1 MDGETLTVLIKFAV
15 KALVIMAAIGLM
27 AVLTP
32 KIARIIERRHPE
44 LNEPD
49 DKTDDTEQGDGVKG
63 VFDKQTEK
71 YDLNYKIY
79 NTDIYGVDFKH
90 GKKRKQDGK

>member
-1 MDGETLTVLIKFAV
+1 MDNETVIILIKFAV

-27 AVLTP
+27 ALITP
-32 KIARIIERRHPE
+32 RLARFIEKRHPE
-44 LNEPD
+44 LNETKPTEGEGD
-49 DKTDDTEQGDGVKG
+49 DVKG
-63 VFDKQTEK
+63 IYDKQTDK

>member
-1 MDGETLTVLIKFAV
+1 MG
-15 KALVIMAAIGLM
+15 AIGLM
-27 AVLTP
+27 AVITP
-32 KIARIIERRHPE
+32 KIARVIEKRHPE
-44 LNEPD
+44 LNAPKE
-49 DKTDDTEQGDGVKG
+49 EASENEGDGVKG

>member
-1 MDGETLTVLIKFAV
+1 MDNETVIILIKFAV

-27 AVLTP
+27 ALITP
-32 KIARIIERRHPE
+32 RLARFIEKRHPE
-44 LNEPD
+44 FGEPKAP
-49 DKTDDTEQGDGVKG
+49 DKEGEDGGVKG
-63 VFDKQTEK
+63 IYDKQSEK

>member
-1 MDGETLTVLIKFAV
+1 KFAV
-15 KALVIMAAIGLM
+15 KVVLIMAAIGLM

-32 KIARIIERRHPE
+32 RLARFIERRHPDINKPPE
-44 LNEPD
+44 THD
-49 DKTDDTEQGDGVKG
+49 DGVKG
-63 VFDKQTEK
+63 VYDKQSSK

-90 GKKRKQDGK
+90 GKKRKQDGE